1 MFERKKYKEFAKQ
14 QLKNRWGI
22 PILIT
27 LIVTVIS
34 GLLSIKNFVNPD
46 LFTQYFSNSITYE
59 EFVEGYVSVDN
70 PLSFMIDFLQT
81 LISGILSVA
90 CANVYLKMS
99 RSPEKITFSTF
110 IQGLNLWSKAVLATL
125 WTFLWTFLWSLLFII
140 PGLIK
145 SIAYSQIYYLITE
158 YPNLSVTK
166 AMKISILITNG
177 HKADLFV
184 MYLSF
189 LGWCILAA
197 IPAGIGFIFLTPYM
211 EMTFVNAYHAMLK
224 EAVDFGKLRP
234 EDLTE

>member
-46 LFTQYFSNSITYE
+46 LFMQYFSNSITYE
-59 EFVEGYVSVDN
+59 EFVEGYVSVDT

-125 WTFLWTFLWSLLFII
+125 WTFLWTSLWSLQIII
-140 PGLIK
+140 P
-145 SIAYSQIYYLITE
+145 
-158 YPNLSVTK
+158 
-166 AMKISILITNG
+166 
-177 HKADLFV
+177 
-184 MYLSF
+184 
-189 LGWCILAA
+189 
-197 IPAGIGFIFLTPYM
+197 
-211 EMTFVNAYHAMLK
+211 
-224 EAVDFGKLRP
+224 
-234 EDLTE
+234 